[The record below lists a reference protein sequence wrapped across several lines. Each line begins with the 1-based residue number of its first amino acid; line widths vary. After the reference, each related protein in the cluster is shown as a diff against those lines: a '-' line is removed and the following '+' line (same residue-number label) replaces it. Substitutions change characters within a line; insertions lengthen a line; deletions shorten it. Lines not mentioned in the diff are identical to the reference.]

1 MRKNKSSNI
10 LNFPSNVSDT
20 EREIEAILFASSEP
34 LSVEDI
40 KTKISKNSDV
50 KKILI
55 KLQDFYSF

>member
-10 LNFPSNVSDT
+10 LNFPSNVSDA
-20 EREIEAILFASSEP
+20 EREIEAVLFASSEP

-50 KKILI
+50 KKN
-55 KLQDFYSF
+55 SN